1 MNQPE
6 PTQQTS
12 STLNDHKSQ
21 HFSSPPYT
29 ITKLALYKHLADKYY
44 LPPRDSK
51 GVTRPYLERVEK
63 GTCFRVELTQMKHFL
78 AELTP
83 SQTKRSL
90 HTNKAEAFFKLT
102 TILRELG
109 LKPLS
114 FDAEYVPDSQ
124 WLFSV
129 LRYVDSCNA
138 SGVFEYELK
147 SSPNLEYDSAL
158 LLRLKKTAE
167 QVEFV
172 DTGFLKNKHNFDAVK
187 NLIEHQRRLIGRK
200 AEAQMMMRE
209 LEARKISI
217 KKDEQEINSELT
229 RIVWGARARTEVS
242 AEIGKEELA
251 ELKAKVDV

>member
-6 PTQQTS
+6 PTQ
-12 STLNDHKSQ
+12 KSQ
-21 HFSSPPYT
+21 NIFDQPINPNISSPPYT
-29 ITKLALYKHLADKYY
+29 ITKQALYKHLADKYY

-51 GVTRPYLERVEK
+51 GVTRLYLERVEK
-63 GTCFRVELTQMKHFL
+63 GSCFRVELSQMKHFL

-83 SQTKRSL
+83 SQAKRSL

-102 TILRELG
+102 IILRELDF
-109 LKPLS
+109 KPLS
-114 FDAEYVPDSQ
+114 FDAEYVPDSE
-124 WLFSV
+124 WLFNV

-138 SGVFEYELK
+138 SGVFECELK
-147 SSPNLEYDSAL
+147 SNPNLEYDSAL

-187 NLIEHQRRLIGRK
+187 SLIEHQRRLIGRK
-200 AEAQMMMRE
+200 SEAQMMMRE

-229 RIVWGARARTEVS
+229 RIVWGARARTETS
-242 AEIGKEELA
+242 EEIGKEEVA
-251 ELKAKVDV
+251 ELREKVEV